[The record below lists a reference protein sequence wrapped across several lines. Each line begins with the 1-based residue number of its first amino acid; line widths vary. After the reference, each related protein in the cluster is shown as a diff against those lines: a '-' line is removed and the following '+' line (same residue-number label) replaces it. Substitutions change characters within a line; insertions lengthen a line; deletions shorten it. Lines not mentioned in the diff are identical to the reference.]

1 MVAILVRLKLSLLRN
16 ALRRSVWRT
25 VGLVLGLV
33 YALGIVVVALAG
45 LVALRWTSVAVTA
58 DVTVLAFATLT
69 AGWLLLSLLVF
80 GVDETLDPARFA
92 LLPVRA
98 RQIMPGLLVSGLV
111 GSTGVGTVLVSLG
124 LLASWSRGPGPV
136 LATVVA
142 IPIGVATCFL
152 FSRAGTTTFAAV
164 LSSRRFRDVAFVGL
178 AGLGLLVGVVAN
190 LVGGLAGVGT
200 DRLRSMLAD
209 TATVAG
215 WTPFGWIW
223 AVPADVAEG
232 RWLLAVIRLL
242 LALALVAALW
252 LTWQHHLDQR
262 LTEPVEAA
270 RGAGR
275 VRGGHLVDRLY
286 PATPAGAVAART
298 LRYWRRDPRYLAG
311 IAGFLIGP
319 MILMVA
325 QLANPEGQP
334 LVVAFAPTLLCWLIG
349 SSLAQDLSYDG
360 SAVWLHATTGVRG
373 VEDRLGRVLS
383 TVTVFGPVLVVL
395 TVLGLALSGAWSA
408 WPAVLAVSV
417 TLTLVSL
424 GVGSFVGTLWQ
435 WPAPP
440 PGASPFQKGTSGG
453 LPSLAAFGV
462 TSTVSLLLA
471 VPTIGLVIGAAWL
484 PGLDWV
490 GLGVGLLIGG
500 LVLWQGV
507 VRGGAV
513 LDRRWPEVLAAA
525 SER

>member
-25 VGLVLGLV
+25 VGLILGLV
-33 YALGIVVVALAG
+33 YALGLVVVALVG

-58 DVTVLAFATLT
+58 DATVVAFAALT
-69 AGWLLLSLLVF
+69 AGWLVLSLLVF

-111 GSTGVGTVLVSLG
+111 GSTGVATVLVSLG
-124 LLASWSRGPGPV
+124 LLVSWWRGPAPV

-142 IPIGVATCFL
+142 IPIGVVTCFL

-164 LSSRRFRDVAFVGL
+164 LSSRRFRDFAFVGL
-178 AGLGLLVGVVAN
+178 AGLGLLLGVGAN
-190 LVGGLAGVGT
+190 LLGGLAGVGL
-200 DRLRSMLAD
+200 DRWLAVLGD
-209 TATVAG
+209 AATVAG
-215 WTPFGWIW
+215 WTPFGWVW

-232 RWLLAVIRLL
+232 RWLLAGVRLL
-242 LALALVAALW
+242 LALGLVAALW
-252 LTWQHHLDQR
+252 LTWQHHLDKR
-262 LTEPVEAA
+262 LTEPLEAL

-275 VRGGHLVDRLY
+275 MRAGHLVDRLY

-298 LRYWRRDPRYLAG
+298 LRYWRRDPRYVAG

-319 MILMVA
+319 VIVMVA
-325 QLANPEGQP
+325 QLANPDGEP
-334 LVVAFAPTLLCWLIG
+334 LVAAFAPTLLCWLIG
-349 SSLAQDLSYDG
+349 ASMAQDLSYDG
-360 SAVWLHATTGVRG
+360 SALWLHATTGVRG
-373 VEDRLGRVLS
+373 AADRLGRVLS

-395 TVLGLALSGAWSA
+395 TVLGLLLSGAWWV

-440 PGASPFQKGTSGG
+440 PGASPFQKGSSGG

-462 TSTVSLLLA
+462 TSGVSLLLA
-471 VPTIGLVIGAAWL
+471 VPTIALVIGSSWVPGLDWLGLGLGLVIG
-484 PGLDWV
+484 
-490 GLGVGLLIGG
+490 GV
-500 LVLWQGV
+500 VLWQGV

-513 LDRRWPEVLAAA
+513 LDRRWPEVLSSV
-525 SER
+525 SEH